1 MENEIKNTLDFI
13 NNAMKTE
20 KEQELKT
27 YKDLF
32 ILLQRYDAFYK
43 KVALKLPYHINVIDE
58 LYANENAHSRI
69 LAKLLQQ
76 KTSYNRFEIL
86 ESFIEYMTEQKS
98 ASFSKI
104 KIKNPII
111 TQETERIDL
120 WIRDNNYAIIIE
132 NKIHYACDQKRQL
145 ERYISK
151 TKDKGFKDE
160 QIYIVYL
167 SPRCEEPDFQSWGKY
182 KDIFN
187 ERYLNLSFNDDILK
201 WLNEKVMPNLKLKDE
216 FLRSA
221 IEQYID
227 HLNGI
232 FDLRT
237 INNKM
242 NMELQDFIKQE
253 LELNGTPT
261 ENIAKLKSKQ
271 TEINKVNNQINLLI
285 VEITQENDKLFF
297 EKCQKEL
304 SIKYPKLDSVY
315 EEGKRTGLIVPID
328 DFTSVRLSISMEDKL
343 YCQIDMDI
351 FENQNLPESVREK
364 TKHLLNISNKNNQI
378 WKWFNRYDYEGV
390 FNCFQDVMKI
400 LIQNTTVH

>member
-13 NNAMKTE
+13 NNVMKIE
-20 KEQELKT
+20 KEQEHET

-32 ILLQRYDAFYK
+32 ILLQLYDAFYK

-58 LYANENAHSRI
+58 LYANENAHNRI

-76 KTSYNRFEIL
+76 KTPYDRFEIL

-104 KIKNPII
+104 IIENPII

-160 QIYIVYL
+160 QIYVVYL
-167 SPRCEEPDFQSWGKY
+167 SPRYEEPDFQSWGKY

-187 ERYLNLSFNDDILK
+187 ERYLNLSFNEDILK

-261 ENIAKLKSKQ
+261 ENISKLKSKQ
-271 TEINKVNNQINLLI
+271 AVINKINNQINLLI
-285 VEITQENDKLFF
+285 AEITKESDKLFF

-304 SIKYPKLDSVY
+304 SVKYPNLASVY
-315 EEGKRTGLIVPID
+315 EEGNTTGLIVPID
-328 DFTSVRLSISMEDKL
+328 NSTSVRLIISFEGEL

-351 FENQNLPESVREK
+351 FENQNLPESVIEK
-364 TKHLLNISNKNNQI
+364 TKHLLNRTNKNNQI
-378 WKWFNRYDYEGV
+378 WKYFGRYDYEGV
-390 FNCFQDVMKI
+390 YNCFQDVMKI
-400 LIQNTTVH
+400 LIQK

>member
-1 MENEIKNTLDFI
+1 MENEIKF
-13 NNAMKTE
+13 E
-20 KEQELKT
+20 KEIYDE
-27 YKDLF
+27 LF
-32 ILLQRYDAFYK
+32 ILSQRYDAFYK

-76 KTSYNRFEIL
+76 KTAHNRFEIL

-98 ASFSKI
+98 ATFCKI
-104 KIKNPII
+104 KIENPII

-120 WIRDNNYAIIIE
+120 WIRDKTYAIIIE
-132 NKIHYACDQKRQL
+132 NKIHYAGDQERQL

-151 TKDKGFKDE
+151 TKEKGFIDE
-160 QIYIVYL
+160 QIYVVYL
-167 SPRCEEPDFQSWGKY
+167 SPRHEEPDFQSWGES

-187 ERYLNLSFNDDILK
+187 ERYLNLSFNYDILK
-201 WLNEKVMPNLKLKDE
+201 WLNEKVMPNLKLKDVY
-216 FLRSA
+216 LRSA

-242 NMELQDFIKQE
+242 NMELPNFIKQE

-261 ENIAKLKSKQ
+261 ENIPKLIAKQ
-271 TEINKVNNQINLLI
+271 QEINKVNDQINLLI
-285 VEITQENDKLFF
+285 KEEEKSIFDKW
-297 EKCQKEL
+297 QKEL
-304 SIKYPKLDSVY
+304 SVQYPDLCSVY
-315 EEGKRTGLIVPID
+315 EERKRTGFIVPID
-328 DFTSVRLSISMEDKL
+328 DSISVRLSISFDSQL

-351 FENQNLPESVREK
+351 FDNQNLPESVREK
-364 TKHLLNISNKNNQI
+364 TKHLLPKNNRNNQI
-378 WKWFNRYDYEGV
+378 WKYFNRYDYEGV
-390 FNCFQDVMKI
+390 FSCFQDVIKI
-400 LIQNTTVH
+400 LFQK